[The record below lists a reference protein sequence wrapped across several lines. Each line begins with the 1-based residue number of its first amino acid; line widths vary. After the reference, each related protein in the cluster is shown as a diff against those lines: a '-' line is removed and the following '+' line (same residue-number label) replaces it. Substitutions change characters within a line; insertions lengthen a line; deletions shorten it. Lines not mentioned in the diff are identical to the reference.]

1 MKTARALASA
11 QGIESLVDI
20 KLFAELVRVE
30 SALIDKNSCT
40 EALAW
45 CGENRG
51 TLKKQ
56 GVSSS
61 ILNAYQLRRC

>member
-1 MKTARALASA
+1 MKTARAVAEA
-11 QGIESLVDI
+11 QGIENLVDI
-20 KLFAELVRVE
+20 KLFAELVRIE
-30 SALIDKNSCT
+30 MALMDKQSCT

-56 GVSSS
+56 AVS
-61 ILNAYQLRRC
+61 NC